1 MKGIRAALCFHS
13 ALHSAPMLFFPWP
26 VLPCAREEFD
36 KVTPGSH
43 YLYLSLHLPSLS
55 HILIVRLAGL
65 DCLSSHQWGHTSGL
79 PFSLFTSTCLV
90 IYFAAEM
97 ASKPAGLIQ
106 SLTSSGWCTR
116 RNEEGQGLT
125 VGTSGC
131 GVLQL
136 SALCSSFA
144 LSSLTTTFRECFL
157 APFIVKTHTPWP
169 GNCTL
174 TEYSSIQLSLRI
186 LAYVTFLNPSWSVL
200 LLFKGPILF
209 DRTKVTE
216 KSEKHWGSSSRRVY
230 IPFQHFEKR
239 GCSTFCFMLHPETL
253 PTSLACIS
261 RHLVIR

>member
-1 MKGIRAALCFHS
+1 MGSHLWAALFP
-13 ALHSAPMLFFPWP
+13 LHQH
-26 VLPCAREEFD
+26 LPC
-36 KVTPGSH
+36 
-43 YLYLSLHLPSLS
+43 HLFCCWNGQQTGRSDS
-55 HILIVRLAGL
+55 ISYILRLMYRTECDSA
-65 DCLSSHQWGHTSGL
+65 
-79 PFSLFTSTCLV
+79 
-90 IYFAAEM
+90 
-97 ASKPAGLIQ
+97 
-106 SLTSSGWCTR
+106 R

-157 APFIVKTHTPWP
+157 ALFIVKTHTPWP

-174 TEYSSIQLSLRI
+174 TEYCSIQLSLRI

>member
-1 MKGIRAALCFHS
+1 MGSHLWAALFP
-13 ALHSAPMLFFPWP
+13 LHQH
-26 VLPCAREEFD
+26 LPC
-36 KVTPGSH
+36 
-43 YLYLSLHLPSLS
+43 HLFCCWNGQQTGRSDS
-55 HILIVRLAGL
+55 ISYILRLMYRTECDSA
-65 DCLSSHQWGHTSGL
+65 
-79 PFSLFTSTCLV
+79 
-90 IYFAAEM
+90 
-97 ASKPAGLIQ
+97 
-106 SLTSSGWCTR
+106 R

-174 TEYSSIQLSLRI
+174 TEYSSIQLSLCI

-216 KSEKHWGSSSRRVY
+216 KSEKHWGSSSSRVY